1 MSKFPIAQVVFDLDI
16 YPRTAWTEATID
28 RYEENLR
35 AGEVLP
41 PIVLEEGTNRLL
53 DGLHRYKAHQK
64 LGLAEIDVTFD
75 VIPAD
80 TSPKLYAAS
89 LSARHGDRMSMSD
102 CKAVAREEVSANPDA
117 NLAVVARMLGVHA
130 STVGRWCSDIGEHQ
144 KQLRQVKAILL
155 TAAGWSQR
163 KAADLLGV
171 AQMTVN
177 SDLQLQIP
185 VHLEDLI
192 AEVLP
197 DLPPECAAAADTV
210 REELVFGQW
219 SDEERQLLERH
230 RSGETVVVNQH
241 RHKDLIGWAMNA
253 GVYERIDRNS
263 KWGNPFVLND
273 DGDRATVIASYA
285 EHYLPHKP
293 SLVPAELKGK
303 ILGCWCHPEACHG
316 DVLAKKAES

>member
-1 MSKFPIAQVVFDLDI
+1 MPKISITEVVFDLDI
-16 YPRTAWTEATID
+16 YPRAAWTEATIE
-28 RYEENLR
+28 RYEENLS

-53 DGLHRYKAHQK
+53 DGLHRFKAHQK

-155 TAAGWSQR
+155 TTAGWSQR
-163 KAADLLGV
+163 KTAELLGV
-171 AQMTVN
+171 THPTVE
-177 SDLQLQIP
+177 SDLQLQVP
-185 VHLEDLI
+185 YHVEDLI
-192 AEVLP
+192 AQVLP
-197 DLPPECAAAADTV
+197 DLPPECAEAAEKV
-210 REELVFGQW
+210 REELVFGRW
-219 SDEERQLLERH
+219 SDDERQLLERH
-230 RSGETVVVNQH
+230 RAGETVVVNQH
-241 RHKDLIGWAMNA
+241 IHKDLIGWATNA

-263 KWGNPFVLND
+263 KWGNPFVLKD

-285 EHYLPHKP
+285 DHYLPHKP
-293 SLVPAELKGK
+293 SLDPSELKGK
-303 ILGCWCHPEACHG
+303 VLGCWCHPEPCHG
-316 DVLAKKAES
+316 DVLATEAES

>member
-1 MSKFPIAQVVFDLDI
+1 MPKIATTEVVFDLDI
-16 YPRTAWTEATID
+16 YPRAAWTEATIE
-28 RYEENLR
+28 RYQENLS

-41 PIVLEEGTNRLL
+41 PIVLEQGTNRLL
-53 DGLHRYKAHQK
+53 DGLHRFKAHQK
-64 LGLAEIDVTFD
+64 LGLAEIDVTYEVVPD
-75 VIPAD
+75 E

-130 STVGRWCSDIGEHQ
+130 TTVGRWCSDIGEHQ

-273 DGDRATVIASYA
+273 DGDRATVIAAYA
-285 EHYLPHKP
+285 DHYLPHKP

-303 ILGCWCHPEACHG
+303 ILGCWCHPEPCHG
-316 DVLAKKAES
+316 DVLAREAES

>member
-1 MSKFPIAQVVFDLDI
+1 MPKIAITDVVFDLDI
-16 YPRTAWTEATID
+16 YPRAAWTEATIE
-28 RYEENLR
+28 RYEENLS

-117 NLAVVARMLGVHA
+117 NLAVVARMLGVHV
-130 STVGRWCSDIGEHQ
+130 STLHRWCSDIGEHQ

-155 TAAGWSQR
+155 VAAGWSQR

-171 AQMTVN
+171 DEKTVRN
-177 SDLQLQIP
+177 YSQLRDIP
-185 VHLEDLI
+185 HAEDLI
-192 AEVLP
+192 AQVLP
-197 DLPPECAAAADTV
+197 DLPPECAEAAEKV
-210 REELVFGQW
+210 REDLVFGRW
-219 SDEERQLLERH
+219 SDDERQLLQRH
-230 RSGETVVVNQH
+230 RAGETVVVNQH
-241 RHKDLIGWAMNA
+241 IHKGFIGWADNA
-253 GVYERIDRNS
+253 GIYVRIDRSS
-263 KWGNPFVLND
+263 KWGNPFILKD

-285 EHYLPHKP
+285 DHYLPHKP
-293 SLVPAELKGK
+293 SLDPAELKGK
-303 ILGCWCHPEACHG
+303 VLGCWCHPEPCHG
-316 DVLAKKAES
+316 DVLAREAES

>member
-1 MSKFPIAQVVFDLDI
+1 MTKIPITEVVFDLDI
-16 YPRTAWTEATID
+16 YPRAAWTEATIE
-28 RYEENLR
+28 RYQENIS

-75 VIPAD
+75 VIPAN

-210 REELVFGQW
+210 REELVFGRW
-219 SDEERQLLERH
+219 SDDERQLLERH
-230 RSGETVVVNQH
+230 RAGETVVVNQH

-285 EHYLPHKP
+285 DHYLPHKP

>member
-16 YPRTAWTEATID
+16 YPRAAWTEATIE

-155 TAAGWSQR
+155 TAAGRSQR

-171 AQMTVN
+171 DQSTVMR
-177 SDLQLQIP
+177 DLQMQVP
-185 VHLEDLI
+185 HHVDDLI

-197 DLPPECAAAADTV
+197 DLPPECVAAADIV

-241 RHKDLIGWAMNA
+241 IHKDLIGWAMNA

-273 DGDRATVIASYA
+273 DGDRATVIAAYA

-293 SLVPAELKGK
+293 SRVPAELKGK

-316 DVLAKKAES
+316 DVLAREAES